1 MCKLQVVACADKQ
14 LVSSAARAVDN
25 SWAVSPS
32 PDRRVDA
39 ATRAHSLWVGSYT
52 RRSARNP
59 DKAVE
64 EATSVCWRVVE
75 SMLRETKSRDR
86 SLCLLE
92 HASYA
97 NFRDGHPI
105 WGLAMLLGGL

>member
-1 MCKLQVVACADKQ
+1 M
-14 LVSSAARAVDN
+14 
-25 SWAVSPS
+25 
-32 PDRRVDA
+32 
-39 ATRAHSLWVGSYT
+39 GSYT